1 MFWTNGFP
9 ETTELDRAIHCQC
22 RKKSFRGVGGGGG
35 ETKPLSAARGRRPRE
50 CVIGRLEMVRFMNS
64 LRDVIQGIID
74 KIVKVFEM
82 VMCIGILIAI
92 TLCPFMVRDFVCL
105 GAVGWCGNKMCVY
118 CIEWQSR

>member
-35 ETKPLSAARGRRPRE
+35 ETNPPSAARGRRPLGR
-50 CVIGRLEMVRFMNS
+50 VIGRLEMVRFMNS

-82 VMCIGILIAI
+82 VICIVILVTI
-92 TLCPFMVRDFVCL
+92 TLCPFMVRDFVWW
-105 GAVGWCGNKMCVY
+105 VVR
-118 CIEWQSR
+118 E